1 MVTNSDK
8 KAKVIINAQQKGG
21 VGKTTD
27 TVMEAVVAATIFDRK
42 VLVIDTDLQ
51 ANATS
56 FLAKSFGITELP
68 KTLMRALEE
77 GNLQSAIV
85 KLNNNLSMIPSGYDM
100 RRYGDFLIESFD
112 NLEDQTFYMKKLIE
126 PLKVDFDYIFIDVPP
141 STDLKVDNAMVAA
154 DYVIVV
160 QETQQFSFE
169 GSQRL
174 VYEYLQVL
182 SDDFGDKITTQA
194 IGILPVLLQKRRAL
208 HQKIVEQTIEQFG
221 RDYVFNTV
229 INNHARL
236 EYYPRIGIQFDDIHD
251 KKMFALFADIFNELE
266 QRIALYEATNDT
278 KDFKYKHIFINDNKL
293 TDKGKEL
300 YTNAFDK

>member
-1 MVTNSDK
+1 MDTTK

-27 TVMEAVVAATIFDRK
+27 TVMEAVVAATVFDKK

-51 ANATS
+51 ANATTVLS
-56 FLAKSFGITELP
+56 RTFHVEELP
-68 KTLMRALEE
+68 MTLMRALEQE
-77 GNLQSAIV
+77 DLRPAIV
-85 KLNNNLSMIPSGYDM
+85 KLNDNLSMIPSGYDM
-100 RRYGDFLIESFD
+100 RNYGDFLNETFD
-112 NLEDQTFYMKKLIE
+112 TLEDRTFYLKKLID
-126 PLKVDFDYIFIDVPP
+126 PLKADFEYIFIDVPP

-169 GSQRL
+169 GSKRL
-174 VYEYLQVL
+174 IFEYLQIL
-182 SDDFGDKITTQA
+182 SDDFGEMITTQV

-208 HQKIVEQTIEQFG
+208 HQKIVEQTEEEFG
-221 RDYVFNTV
+221 KDNVFNTI

-236 EYYPRIGIQFDDIHD
+236 EYYPRLGIQFEDVHD

-266 QRIALYEATNDT
+266 QRIALYEATGDI
-278 KDFKYKHIFINDNKL
+278 KDFTYHHLYVNDNKL
-293 TDKGKEL
+293 TAKGKEL
-300 YTNAFDK
+300 KAHGLN